1 MSILDDLLG
10 GGSGSSNSTDL
21 NAAVGANP
29 ALDLNASDV
38 LHSDALGLTGIGD
51 LGIGLSAPTVVGV
64 SASSDTSSDTT
75 VASGHGGGLLGGLL

>member
-21 NAAVGANP
+21 NAVVGTSP
-29 ALDLNASDV
+29 AFDLNASDV

-51 LGIGLSAPTVVGV
+51 LGIGLAAPTVVGV

-75 VASGHGGGLLGGLL
+75 ASAGHSGGLLGGLL

>member
-21 NAAVGANP
+21 NAVVGTSP
-29 ALDLNASDV
+29 AFDLNASDV

-64 SASSDTSSDTT
+64 SASSDTSSDITA
-75 VASGHGGGLLGGLL
+75 ASGHSGGLLGGLL